1 MWPDRLLFLTPIESA
16 RSPQYGKQVT
26 KTQIDRLGLRLK
38 EGNIT
43 EADLRMLD
51 DYRRSFI
58 GAYEQVVRTT
68 REQLGVEV
76 TGRPAKSTTSIVEKL
91 RRESIRLTQIQDIA
105 GCRFVVNDVAAQD
118 RIVESFKGLFRNL
131 TIVDR
136 RERPSYGYRAVHIIV
151 NISGKPIEI
160 QVRTPIQHKWAELSE
175 KVSDILDP
183 SIKYGGGNDALR
195 TLLVRASNLIA
206 SVELSEKRV
215 AAMLVRFPP
224 RHKLPKELQQEL
236 DGLRED
242 TISQKDEITR
252 LLGDMIAD
260 LD

>member
-1 MWPDRLLFLTPIESA
+1 MS
-16 RSPQYGKQVT
+16 

-38 EGNIT
+38 EGSIA

-58 GAYEQVVRTT
+58 GAYEQVVRAT

-91 RRESIRLTQIQDIA
+91 RRETIRLTQIQDIA
-105 GCRFVVNDVAAQD
+105 GCRLVVSDVTAQD
-118 RIVESFKGLFRNL
+118 SIVESFKGLFQDV
-131 TIVDR
+131 TIDDR
-136 RERPSYGYRAVHIIV
+136 RERPSYGYRAVHLIV
-151 NISGKPIEI
+151 SIAGKLIEI

-183 SIKYGGGNDALR
+183 SIKYGGGDKTTRDWLGR
-195 TLLVRASNLIA
+195 TSSLID
-206 SVELSEKRV
+206 SVEWTEKQL
-215 AAMLVRFPP
+215 AAMLATVPP
-224 RHKLPKELQQEL
+224 RDDLSKELQQEL
-236 DGLRED
+236 DELREQ
-242 TISQKDEITR
+242 IRSEKNEITQ
-252 LLGDMIAD
+252 LLEGMIAD